1 MGKEWRLQLGL
12 WGLWEEGGDAAD
24 GWRGQGR
31 SLTPTQVR
39 GALPRGLNAISPQS
53 AGTAFHSTA
62 VLCSEEAQSEVKA
75 YVRACVRV
83 CMRFLGRPDLV
94 RK

>member
-1 MGKEWRLQLGL
+1 MGGE
-12 WGLWEEGGDAAD
+12 AAD

-39 GALPRGLNAISPQS
+39 GALPRGPNAISPQS

-62 VLCSEEAQSEVKA
+62 ALCSEEAHSEVKA
-75 YVRACVRV
+75 HVCVCV
-83 CMRFLGRPDLV
+83 CVCFLRRPDLV
-94 RK
+94 MS

>member
-12 WGLWEEGGDAAD
+12 WGWWEERAEAAD

-31 SLTPTQVR
+31 SLTPTQVK
-39 GALPRGLNAISPQS
+39 GALPRGLNAISLGS

-62 VLCSEEAQSEVKA
+62 ALFRGGS
-75 YVRACVRV
+75 
-83 CMRFLGRPDLV
+83 
-94 RK
+94 